1 MLWGATRDDH
11 LDTVYSQLKVFIPN
25 DMDNTQVFR
34 VLGVAP
40 SVQNKD
46 FFKSRNHDLASYL
59 AATRDFSK
67 TSYLKQAVLLE
78 AEWHTLKTLFLLKF
92 LTSKFRTH

>member
-11 LDTVYSQLKVFIPN
+11 LDTVYSQLKVFIPT
-25 DMDNTQVFR
+25 DLDKTQVFR

-46 FFKSRNHDLASYL
+46 FFQKQKPWSDILLGSHKGLFKNKLFEASSF
-59 AATRDFSK
+59 TRRWVAYTKNSI
-67 TSYLKQAVLLE
+67 SP
-78 AEWHTLKTLFLLKF
+78 
-92 LTSKFRTH
+92 

>member
-46 FFKSRNHDLASYL
+46 FFQ
-59 AATRDFSK
+59 
-67 TSYLKQAVLLE
+67 KQ
-78 AEWHTLKTLFLLKF
+78 KP
-92 LTSKFRTH
+92 